1 MKLTRIALILCLGIS
16 IGANGQSRFK
26 KITSAEQLASGD
38 YVIVGSESASVSPNY
53 AMGNTLVDGY
63 LKGQSTDQF
72 ISVSGDIISSAA
84 DDRVWTIVVDGET
97 CTFQNKGNGKY
108 LYQSDNAINKLAFD
122 DTPHTITFAGYNST
136 SPIGFKF
143 TLNGESR
150 NILKYSASEKV
161 FTNYAGDY
169 STNFTPLRLYRKLVP
184 IAFSETCTSV
194 ENTDWTYSQVT
205 LTRSM
210 REGSWNTFCVPFDM
224 TAEDIAANF
233 GTGAEVKEL
242 TGVSA
247 EGETYS
253 LVFSD
258 VTVITRNKP
267 CLVKPTQ
274 AVSTIATGEK
284 DVVIGGAEPAVNVT
298 DGNGHSVT
306 FHGNYTSMMVP
317 RDAFFISNNSF
328 YLADSDVTLKGFR
341 GYFTIDGNATAKE
354 MNICFGESDGIVR
367 IENTAQYNQ
376 AYNLAGQRVSGD
388 AKGMIIVNGRKV
400 FNK

>member
-1 MKLTRIALILCLGIS
+1 MKLTRIALILCFFS
-16 IGANGQSRFK
+16 IGAEMLGQSSPQVNDMITLDKIMPKYVDNGQRKWANLQDASEAIYGGNTENTGGRTFIK
-26 KITSAEQLASGD
+26 FSSGAGSIVSTTTGGKIKAVEVSWTPGMNTSTRVIYIYGKNTPYDSESELYDVDKQGELIGTIGVEETKAIIPGD
-38 YVIVGSESASVSPNY
+38 YLYVGIRQNAGGVW
-53 AMGNTLVDGY
+53 L
-63 LKGQSTDQF
+63 
-72 ISVSGDIISSAA
+72 
-84 DDRVWTIVVDGET
+84 DD
-97 CTFQNKGNGKY
+97 
-108 LYQSDNAINKLAFD
+108 
-122 DTPHTITFAGYNST
+122 ITFTWDKIKN
-136 SPIGFKF
+136 
-143 TLNGESR
+143 L
-150 NILKYSASEKV
+150 
-161 FTNYAGDY
+161 D
-169 STNFTPLRLYRKLVP
+169 
-184 IAFSETCTSV
+184 
-194 ENTDWTYSQVT
+194 ENNKTMNMINDRFAEVT

-367 IENTAQYNQ
+367 TESTAQYNQ